1 MLFLPYLPPSLH
13 FPDPQEQVQQ
23 QQERIE
29 ELEEA
34 LRESV
39 RITAQR
45 EIAVAE
51 RQALVE
57 VADEK
62 VIFGNFNTLDY

>member
-1 MLFLPYLPPSLH
+1 MLLLC
-13 FPDPQEQVQQ
+13 PQLVIEQKN
-23 QQERIE
+23 ERIE

-45 EIAVAE
+45 EMDMAELQVQIDASKTAVSY
-51 RQALVE
+51 LVC
-57 VADEK
+57 
-62 VIFGNFNTLDY
+62 VIGLSAASFTPTQ